1 MIEYPIGIQQR
12 TMKQSSIWDDK
23 ELAVIRTEEVPM
35 RILTIDN
42 EEDIRILRSQC
53 EDLSDE
59 QLKSAEFQTLAQKM
73 LASVDYPDSG
83 GVGIAGP
90 QIGLTRRIV
99 ALQRQDKKDKPFEV
113 YANIRI
119 TNFRGEKKSGRE
131 GCLSVPGVRG
141 FVERYRDI
149 DIQYTD
155 IETLEV
161 KTERIKGFTAVI
173 FQHECEHLDGILYID
188 KCTETFEP

>member
-1 MIEYPIGIQQR
+1 MN
-12 TMKQSSIWDDK
+12 TSSIWNNK
-23 ELAVIRTEEVPM
+23 EIDIIRTEEVPM

-42 EEDIRILRSQC
+42 EEDNRILRSQC
-53 EDLSDE
+53 EDFTNE
-59 QLKSAEFQTLAQKM
+59 QLKSEGFQTLAQKM

-119 TNFRGEKKSGRE
+119 IHYRGEKKSGRE

-155 IETLEV
+155 IKTLEV
-161 KTERIKGFTAVI
+161 KTERIKGFTSVI
-173 FQHECEHLDGILYID
+173 FQHECEHLDGVLYID

>member
-1 MIEYPIGIQQR
+1 MNNWTAE
-12 TMKQSSIWDDK
+12 
-23 ELAVIRTEEVPM
+23 ELSVIHFTQVPM

-53 EDLSDE
+53 KDFTNE
-59 QLKSAEFQTLAQKM
+59 QLMSEEFQILAQKM
-73 LASVDYPDSG
+73 IASVDYPDSG

-90 QIGLTRRIV
+90 QIGLARRIV

-119 TNFRGEKKSGRE
+119 INYRGEKKSGRE

-149 DIQYTD
+149 DIQYID
-155 IETLEV
+155 IKTLEV
-161 KTERIKGFTAVI
+161 KTERIKGFTSVI
-173 FQHECEHLDGILYID
+173 FQHECEHLDGVLYID
-188 KCTETFEP
+188 KCAETFEP